1 MIKSLSLSVC
11 AVAAA
16 LGATAPT
23 AATQTL
29 ADRIEAVEDGKVRFS
44 FASRPDVCGNGRGS
58 ISLGDRHSY
67 IRYDR
72 DDEWEWDCEH
82 GPVRVVLRVRDG
94 KVRDVDTHVGGR
106 WRRSSATNLGI
117 VGVEEAVE
125 YLIALAER
133 DRGEASEDAILPIV
147 LADSVTV
154 WPDLLSIA
162 RNESLRSDTRKSAVF
177 WLGQAAGE
185 AATAGLDSIAT
196 DPDGDREVRGHAI
209 FALSQL
215 PRDEGVPVLIRIAR
229 THGDFELRKKALF
242 WLGQTGDPRA
252 LDLFEELL
260 TQQ

>member
-1 MIKSLSLSVC
+1 MIKSLTLSVW
-11 AVAAA
+11 AVAAGLA
-16 LGATAPT
+16 AAAQT
-23 AATQTL
+23 AAAQTL
-29 ADRIEAVEDGKVRFS
+29 VDRIEAVEDGKVRFA

-58 ISLGDRHSY
+58 ISLGDRHTYVRHS
-67 IRYDR
+67 R
-72 DDEWEWDCEH
+72 DDEWEWECEH
-82 GPVRVVLRVRDG
+82 GPVRVVLRLRDG
-94 KVRDVDTHVGGR
+94 RVRDVDTYVGGR
-106 WRRSSATNLGI
+106 WRESSATDLGT

-125 YLIALAER
+125 YLRALVER

-154 WPDLLSIA
+154 WPDLLRIA
-162 RNESLRSDTRKSAVF
+162 RNESLKSDTRKKAVF

-196 DPDGDREVRGHAI
+196 DPDGDREVREHAI

-215 PRDEGVPVLIRIAR
+215 PRDEGVPVLIRIAK
-229 THGDFELRKKALF
+229 THGDYELRKKALF